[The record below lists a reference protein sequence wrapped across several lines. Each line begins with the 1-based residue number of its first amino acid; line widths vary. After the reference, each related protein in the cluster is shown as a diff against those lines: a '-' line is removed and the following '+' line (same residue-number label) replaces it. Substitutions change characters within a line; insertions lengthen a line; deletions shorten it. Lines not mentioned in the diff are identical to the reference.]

1 MDVTL
6 WTTVFGDYHRF
17 LDGWMEAA
25 VKTNP
30 DRLMVV
36 SDRPLDID
44 ADVIVRQPNSKY
56 PYTSMLNYGAAEC
69 GDGWVWRIDVD
80 DRILPDAL
88 QVLEG
93 RDCDIVVVGLESTKG
108 YTNIPRV
115 VNHDKFLVG
124 GNRYTAG
131 SPFTKDI
138 WERAG
143 GFPDIAH
150 CDWGFWRR
158 CAKLGA
164 RFEAAGRVCYV
175 YREEFH
181 DSLMG
186 MYADNVDNLEAMA
199 E

>member
-6 WTTVFGDYHRF
+6 WTTVFGNYHRF

-25 VKTNP
+25 LKTNP

-36 SDRPLDID
+36 SDIPLDID
-44 ADVIVRQPNSKY
+44 AEVLVRQPNSKY
-56 PYTSMLNYGAAEC
+56 PYTSMLNYGAEAC
-69 GDGWVWRIDVD
+69 RDGWVWRIDVD
-80 DRILPDAL
+80 DRIMPDAL
-88 QVLEG
+88 HAVEG
-93 RDCDIVVVGLESTKG
+93 RDCDVVVVGMTSTAG
-108 YTNIPRV
+108 YSVIPKIV
-115 VNHDKFLVG
+115 SNNEYL
-124 GNRYTAG
+124 NRHNCYTAG

-143 GFPDIAH
+143 RFPDIAH

-164 RFEAAGRVCYV
+164 RFESSETICYL
-175 YREEFH
+175 YRQEWH

-186 MYADNVDNLEAMA
+186 QYSDQVYVLEAMA